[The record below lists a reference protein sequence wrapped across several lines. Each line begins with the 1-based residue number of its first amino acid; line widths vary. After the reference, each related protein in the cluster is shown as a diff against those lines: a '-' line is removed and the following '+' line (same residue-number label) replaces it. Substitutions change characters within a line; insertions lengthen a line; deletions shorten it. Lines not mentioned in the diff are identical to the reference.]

1 MTMTRPNPLREIV
14 FAAIA
19 GGASVALSACEGETV
34 ISNSFYDTQYYPFA
48 WSSSPVFP
56 VVVRGNPY
64 AVPKA
69 EFDQAVADAMQGTTF
84 GTVNYFVPAPQSIAA
99 YRVIM
104 LFNQPANVGASTLCT
119 LPGPPDAVFGG
130 APETRVGISAALCLG
145 ERSITQANGYIATV
159 GGPRGEDFRRGVQRF
174 SMALFPGFK
183 WDKGN
188 GGNLKPR

>member
-1 MTMTRPNPLREIV
+1 MAMTRPNPLREIV

-19 GGASVALSACEGETV
+19 GGASISVGACDGETV
-34 ISNSFYDTQYYPFA
+34 VSNSFYDTQYYPFE
-48 WSSSPVFP
+48 WKSSPIIP

-64 AVPKA
+64 AVPKT

-84 GTVNYFVPAPQSIAA
+84 GTVNYFVPARESVAA

-104 LFNQPANVGASTLCT
+104 LFNQPPNVSADSLCT

-130 APETRVGISAALCLG
+130 APDTHVGISAALCRG

-159 GGPRGEDFRRGVQRF
+159 GGPRSPDFRRGVQRF

-188 GGNLKPR
+188 GGSRKPR